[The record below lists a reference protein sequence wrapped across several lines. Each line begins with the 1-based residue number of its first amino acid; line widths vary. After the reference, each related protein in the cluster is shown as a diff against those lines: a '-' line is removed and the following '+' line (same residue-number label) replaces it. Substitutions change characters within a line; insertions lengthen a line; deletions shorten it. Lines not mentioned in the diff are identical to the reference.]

1 MTEQEIRTRIK
12 KIEEEMATLP
22 SGGVSPKTINGK
34 QVYYHQYYV
43 DKQRKYKIIPVEE
56 VESLRKKIERYN
68 ALKQELKELNR
79 LLPKETKPKS
89 KKAEPNVSFECNVTI
104 GEKLT
109 DSTRRVARWERRDD
123 YEKLQDYLYS
133 ENNDR
138 VF

>member
-34 QVYYHQYYV
+34 QVYYYQYYV

-56 VESLRKKIERYN
+56 VESLREKIERYN
-68 ALKQELKELNR
+68 VLKQELKELNR

-89 KKAEPNVSFECNVTI
+89 S
-104 GEKLT
+104 
-109 DSTRRVARWERRDD
+109 
-123 YEKLQDYLYS
+123 
-133 ENNDR
+133 
-138 VF
+138 